1 MRTVAFI
8 TQKGGAGKTTLA
20 ASVAVAAADA
30 GERVIAFDLDLQ
42 ASLLRWGERRKDTRT
57 RSKVMVEPLE
67 VERLPLIGA
76 IVEGIADAGF
86 TLAIFDTAGNDQHT
100 AALVSETA
108 DLSLLPAR
116 PTSLDVEVTAATFR
130 SLFLAKRSA
139 AFVLNQCPATPR
151 HARADQ
157 AASGLERLGILAP
170 TLASRLDFQD
180 AMAAGLGVTEY
191 ASDGKSAQ
199 EVEALW
205 AWIRDRLAQNRGE
218 TGVAAEQ
225 TLTEPV

>member
-20 ASVAVAAADA
+20 ASVAVAAAGA

-42 ASLLRWGERRKDTRT
+42 ASLMRWGERRKDTQA
-57 RSKVMVEPLE
+57 RSRVTVEPLE
-67 VERLPLIGA
+67 VERLQWIGA
-76 IVEGIADAGF
+76 IVEGVADAGF
-86 TLAIFDTAGNDQHT
+86 TLAIFDTDGNDRKI
-100 AALVSETA
+100 AGLVAEAA

-116 PTSLDVEVTAATFR
+116 PTCLDVEATAATFR
-130 SLFLAKRSA
+130 SLYLARRST
-139 AFVLNQCPATPR
+139 AFVLNQCPPTHR
-151 HARADQ
+151 NSRADQ

-191 ASDGKSAQ
+191 ASEGKSAQ

-205 AWIRDRLAQNRGE
+205 TWIRDRLAQSKGE
-218 TGVAAEQ
+218 TGVSADR
-225 TLTEPV
+225 TLTEPA